1 MKKPTLVFYSQLKFR
16 DIELDLVK
24 HIASKKK
31 FYTYFYS

>member
-24 HIASKKK
+24 HIASKK
-31 FYTYFYS
+31 FLYYFYS